1 MLRMQQELNY
11 NRYLLEERDKMIKV
25 KVKQTFSFSVC
36 NYKVLYGNQEHGL
49 VIVGDDDDDDEIKNT
64 GTIKAPKKVLVSAD
78 VASLLE
84 KAGEGSLGNKNKSF
98 FHFFFQ
104 CRQAQL
110 NFGYFITPYFLAW

>member
-1 MLRMQQELNY
+1 M
-11 NRYLLEERDKMIKV
+11 
-25 KVKQTFSFSVC
+25 C

-104 CRQAQL
+104 CR
-110 NFGYFITPYFLAW
+110 